1 MILCM
6 TSDDIGIVNDAYAGY
21 DQNVFGIPYCYL
33 PRHSYRGLLGQDED
47 LFISAHGNDDEIGNA
62 AGQPAYTPQQL
73 AAALNND
80 VLPGNYRGRIFVSAC
95 GSAPVYVN
103 GLLAALGDAY
113 RGRVF
118 GMYGDIDYTIAAPGA
133 RDWVAAR

>member
-6 TSDDIGIVNDAYAGY
+6 TTDDIGIVEEAYSGY

-33 PRHSYRGLLGQDED
+33 QNHSYRGMLEQNEA

-62 AGQPAYTPQQL
+62 AGQPAYTPAQL
-73 AAALNND
+73 AAVLNNY
-80 VLPGNYRGRIFVSAC
+80 VLPGNYRGRIYVSAC

-103 GLLAALGDAY
+103 SLRAALGAGY

-118 GMYGDIDYTIAAPGA
+118 GMYGDIDYTIDAPGVPP
-133 RDWVAAR
+133 WVAAT

>member
-6 TSDDIGIVNDAYAGY
+6 TTDDIGIVEEAYADY
-21 DQNVFGIPYCYL
+21 DQRVFGIPYCYL
-33 PRHSYRGLLGQDED
+33 SAHNYRGLLDQGED

-62 AGQPAYTPQQL
+62 AGAPAYTPQQL
-73 AAALNND
+73 AAVLNNY

-103 GLLAALGDAY
+103 NLRAALGGAY
-113 RGRVF
+113 AGRVF
-118 GMYGDIDYTIAAPGA
+118 GMYGDIDYSIAAPGVPP
-133 RDWVAAR
+133 WVRAS

>member
-6 TSDDIGIVNDAYAGY
+6 TTDDIGIVEEAYSGY

-33 PRHSYRGLLGQDED
+33 PRHDYVGLLEQNEN
-47 LFISAHGNDDEIGNA
+47 LFISAHGNDAEIGNEE
-62 AGQPAYTPQQL
+62 GQPAYTPQQL
-73 AAALNND
+73 AAVLSRY
-80 VLPGNYRGRIFVSAC
+80 VLPQDYRGRLYISAC

-103 GLLAALGDAY
+103 SLRATLGAGY

-118 GMYGDIDYTIAAPGA
+118 GMYGDTDYSIAAPGVPP
-133 RDWVAAR
+133 WVAAT